1 MKLCEAPALFFR
13 VQAKLTRWLKDVE
26 DFYKL
31 EKVLDL
37 DKVLVAKN
45 RMSQDLK
52 EWFDLYE
59 VENGPFKNWESLK
72 AALIE
77 HYSDTLAR

>member
-1 MKLCEAPALFFR
+1 MKLCEAPALFSG
-13 VQAKLTRWLKDVE
+13 VSLSAKLIRWLKDVE

-37 DKVLVAKN
+37 DKVLVVKN

-59 VENGPFKNWESLK
+59 VENGPFQN
-72 AALIE
+72 
-77 HYSDTLAR
+77 

>member
-1 MKLCEAPALFFR
+1 MKLCKAPTLFSG
-13 VQAKLTRWLKDVE
+13 VKAKLTRWLKDVK

-31 EKVLDL
+31 KKVLDL

-59 VENGPFKNWESLK
+59 VENGPFQN
-72 AALIE
+72 
-77 HYSDTLAR
+77 